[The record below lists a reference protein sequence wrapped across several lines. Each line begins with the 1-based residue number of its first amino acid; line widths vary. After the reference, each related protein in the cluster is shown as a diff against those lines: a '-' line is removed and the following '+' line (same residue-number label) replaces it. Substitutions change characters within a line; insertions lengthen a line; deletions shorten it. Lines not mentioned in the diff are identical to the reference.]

1 MLFVVARSSRCCCCN
16 RCSEGNYCWLWS
28 FWGKKQ
34 YLFFL
39 CVRSVPLLGQFTLLL
54 FVLLF
59 LLLLLLLMLQVI
71 VIPHRLVSISN
82 FNLLATVES
91 VPGRW
96 QNSLV
101 RKQFLLLFP
110 LFFLPSS
117 FANFRTITITWVLNF
132 SFSNANTKT
141 KLFTVIVT
149 ALFLELADRHTLFLH
164 FSSGRFIIFI
174 SPLLSSFSF
183 FFNYTANL
191 HPTSSPRQQQEQ
203 KLLFRQGENATV
215 ASLRDNT
222 HSRSISGRTCSPAQL
237 NLTEVMHYRW
247 RANRTEKL
255 IWCELRELVCQTGKL
270 SAAADVSSIF
280 TRLYTLLPTL
290 FSIIVIL
297 NQELICC
304 DFFSSLSFPH
314 L

>member
-1 MLFVVARSSRCCCCN
+1 
-16 RCSEGNYCWLWS
+16 
-28 FWGKKQ
+28 
-34 YLFFL
+34 
-39 CVRSVPLLGQFTLLL
+39 
-54 FVLLF
+54 
-59 LLLLLLLMLQVI
+59 MLQVI
-71 VIPHRLVSISN
+71 VIPHWLVSISN

-110 LFFLPSS
+110 LFFFLPSS

-247 RANRTEKL
+247 WANRTEKL

>member
-1 MLFVVARSSRCCCCN
+1 MPTLKQSCSPWLSPHCFWNSQTDTLCFFTSQVVDSS
-16 RCSEGNYCWLWS
+16 
-28 FWGKKQ
+28 
-34 YLFFL
+34 
-39 CVRSVPLLGQFTLLL
+39 
-54 FVLLF
+54 
-59 LLLLLLLMLQVI
+59 
-71 VIPHRLVSISN
+71 
-82 FNLLATVES
+82 
-91 VPGRW
+91 
-96 QNSLV
+96 
-101 RKQFLLLFP
+101 
-110 LFFLPSS
+110 SS
-117 FANFRTITITWVLNF
+117 
-132 SFSNANTKT
+132 S
-141 KLFTVIVT
+141 
-149 ALFLELADRHTLFLH
+149 LH
-164 FSSGRFIIFI
+164 FSLHFH
-174 SPLLSSFSF
+174 F

-247 RANRTEKL
+247 WANRTEKL